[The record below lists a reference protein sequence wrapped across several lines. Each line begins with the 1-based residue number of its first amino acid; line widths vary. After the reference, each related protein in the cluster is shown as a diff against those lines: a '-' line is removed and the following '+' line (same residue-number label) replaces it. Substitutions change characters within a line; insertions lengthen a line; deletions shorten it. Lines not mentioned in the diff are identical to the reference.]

1 MTSGNKKQGDRLVID
16 INKVRKWSVRFN
28 SPAEIKSLPYPEM
41 IVEEVEKYG
50 YKIPQCSPLNI
61 PAEMGGQITLV
72 LSGHGILRVGDK
84 KYDCLPGTAFL
95 YRHCDPEVSYRTAA
109 NSKWHFI
116 WINFQGIASER
127 LIAEI
132 NRYYGYFFY
141 LGQDSILEKTLLNY
155 KHYSGSSFKLSAW
168 EGAKFAVDLMGMLCG
183 KSNDEPVCS
192 SGFQLV
198 NEAKAEIRKS
208 FNEPLNG
215 ELLAKKI
222 GVSRDH
228 LSKTFH
234 QETGINLHDYISEQR
249 LNEAL
254 SLLMKSN
261 LNCKEIAAICN
272 YGSYSQFFR
281 TFKKVYGV
289 SPDEFRKA
297 K

>member
-1 MTSGNKKQGDRLVID
+1 MID

-28 SPAEIKSLPYPEM
+28 SLSEIKSLPYPEM
-41 IVEEVEKYG
+41 IVEEVEKTG
-50 YKIPQCSPLNI
+50 YWIPQCSPHNI

-72 LSGHGILRVGDK
+72 LSGHGILRAGDK
-84 KYDCLPGTAFL
+84 EYDCLPGTAFL
-95 YRHCDPEVSYRTAA
+95 YRHCDPKVSYRTAA

-116 WINFQGIASER
+116 WINFLGVASER

-132 NRYYGYFFY
+132 NRHYGYIFY
-141 LGQDSILEKTLLNY
+141 LGQKSKLEQTLLNY
-155 KHYSGSSFKLSAW
+155 KHYSGSSFNLSSW
-168 EGAKFAVDLMGMLCG
+168 ESAKFVIDLMEMLCG
-183 KSNDEPVCS
+183 KSNAEPVYS
-192 SGFQLV
+192 SGLQLV
-198 NEAKAEIRKS
+198 NEVKDEIHKS
-208 FNEPLNG
+208 FNEPLTG

-222 GVSRDH
+222 GVSREH
-228 LSKTFH
+228 LSKTFRR
-234 QETGINLHDYISEQR
+234 ETGINLHDYISEQR

-254 SLLMKSN
+254 SLLMKSS

-289 SPDEFRKA
+289 SPEEFRKA